1 MTDILVGGGGPGG
14 LAAALMA
21 RSLKID
27 VLLVEPRTIGGRLP
41 EIPDIENLPGVMSG
55 LPYAEAMQRQIADS
69 GLTIVAASID
79 SVDVVAEHP
88 TARLS
93 DGRLLSCSHLV
104 WAAGLRPRTPSESD
118 WVVVDPVLP
127 TSNLSPAEA
136 ITARDVDVMV
146 IIGGDRPLGSFLRSS
161 RADLLPVVHIFY
173 RPDERYK
180 LAELAGG
187 PWRLEH
193 HEVDRVTVLPGPGD
207 RSAVTAVKTDGR
219 TLSFKNSVVRMNLG
233 YVPNNGPI
241 AAAVT
246 LADDGYP
253 TSRPQCVSIVGDAAH
268 EHSQRISIALG
279 EGAQAVLAWYYRREG
294 LPYAGPRD
302 VGGLIS
308 G

>member
-27 VLLVEPRTIGGRLP
+27 VLLVEPGTIGGRLP
-41 EIPDIENLPGVMSG
+41 EIPDIENLPGVMNG
-55 LPYAEAMQRQIADS
+55 QGYAEAMQRQVADY
-69 GLTIVAASID
+69 GLTIVAASIV
-79 SVDVVAEHP
+79 SVDVAAEHP
-88 TARLS
+88 AVQLS
-93 DGRLLSCSHLV
+93 DGTLLSCSHLI
-104 WAAGLRPRTPSESD
+104 WAAGLRPRAPSESD

-136 ITARDVDVMV
+136 ITARDVDAMV
-146 IIGGDRPLGSFLRSS
+146 VIGGDRPLGSFLRSS
-161 RADLLPVVHIFY
+161 HADLLPVVHVLY

-187 PWRLEH
+187 PWRLEY

-207 RSAVTAVKTDGR
+207 RSAVTAVKTDGKQ
-219 TLSFKNSVVRMNLG
+219 LSFKNPVVRMNLG
-233 YVPNNGPI
+233 YVPNNDPI

-253 TSRPQCVSIVGDAAH
+253 TSWPQCVSIVGDAAH
-268 EHSQRISIALG
+268 ERSQRISVALG
-279 EGAQAVLAWYYRREG
+279 EGAQAVLAWYYRNER
-294 LPYAGPRD
+294 L
-302 VGGLIS
+302 V
-308 G
+308 

>member
-27 VLLVEPRTIGGRLP
+27 VLLVEPGAIGGRLP
-41 EIPDIENLPGVMSG
+41 EIPDIENLPGVTSG
-55 LPYAEAMQRQIADS
+55 QAYAEAMQRQVADS
-69 GLTIVAASID
+69 GLTIVSASIV
-79 SVDVVAEHP
+79 SVNVAAEHP

-93 DGRLLSCSHLV
+93 DGTLLSCRHLV
-104 WAAGLRPRTPSESD
+104 WAAGLRPRTPPESD
-118 WVVVDPVLP
+118 WIVVDPVLP
-127 TSNLSPAEA
+127 TPNLSAAEA

-146 IIGGDRPLGSFLRSS
+146 VIGGDRPLGTFLRSS
-161 RADLLPVVHIFY
+161 HAYLLPVVHVLC
-173 RPDERYK
+173 RSDERYK

-187 PWRLEH
+187 PWRLEY
-193 HEVDRVTVLPGPGD
+193 HEVDWVTVLPGPGD
-207 RSAVTAVKTDGR
+207 RLTVTAVKTDGNQ
-219 TLSFKNSVVRMNLG
+219 LSFKNPVVRMNLG

-253 TSRPQCVSIVGDAAH
+253 TSWPQCVSVVGDAAH
-268 EHSQRISIALG
+268 EHSQRISVALG

-294 LPYAGPRD
+294 FA
-302 VGGLIS
+302 
-308 G
+308 